1 MPHFKR
7 EGFGS
12 LQESETDTYTSATD
26 LFARELV
33 EAAVIQR
40 RNCIVRP
47 NAISNLGPLHVLIPP
62 EGDYFIDPASIRVHA
77 DFTIKKLNAELNK
90 WENLDAQDATKVA
103 PVNGFT
109 KCIFKDIETYIQ
121 QKQITLVATT
131 AYPIKAYIETLCSYG
146 TDAAKT
152 HLRTSYWVPT
162 SKNEADTEAI
172 GQTNFLKRHKFI
184 ANSRTVCM
192 EEPLHSELS
201 TLNRYILPGLEISFI
216 FTLSDAGYFL
226 HVKADNET
234 TYMLDFDDFYLSF
247 DRILLN
253 THVYQSMERR
263 LNAGTKA
270 IYLLNRG
277 TIRSKQ
283 VPANEHNALWQNMY
297 VGTLP
302 EMVTICMMKTTA
314 FNGSISENFQNL
326 QHFNIE
332 SIVLRVNSNS
342 MPGQPLRV
350 KMKENLAIRAYA
362 NLMENTGIK
371 KSNNPIGITYEQFID
386 GSSLFAFDL
395 TPDKCASWHS
405 HKKENGNI
413 EVDIRFSQ
421 ALAEGITILA
431 LCHYSDRM
439 YITGPYNNRDVQLN
453 PNLS

>member
-1 MPHFKR
+1 M
-7 EGFGS
+7 
-12 LQESETDTYTSATD
+12 
-26 LFARELV
+26 
-33 EAAVIQR
+33 
-40 RNCIVRP
+40 
-47 NAISNLGPLHVLIPP
+47 
-62 EGDYFIDPASIRVHA
+62 
-77 DFTIKKLNAELNK
+77 
-90 WENLDAQDATKVA
+90 
-103 PVNGFT
+103 
-109 KCIFKDIETYIQ
+109 IF
-121 QKQITLVATT
+121 
-131 AYPIKAYIETLCSYG
+131 
-146 TDAAKT
+146 
-152 HLRTSYWVPT
+152 
-162 SKNEADTEAI
+162 
-172 GQTNFLKRHKFI
+172 
-184 ANSRTVCM
+184 
-192 EEPLHSELS
+192 
-201 TLNRYILPGLEISFI
+201 
-216 FTLSDAGYFL
+216 
-226 HVKADNET
+226 
-234 TYMLDFDDFYLSF
+234 FYLSF
-247 DRILLN
+247 DRIFLN
-253 THVYQSMERR
+253 AHVYQSMEKR
-263 LNAGTKA
+263 LSAGTKA

-350 KMKENLAIRAYA
+350 KIKENLAIRAYA